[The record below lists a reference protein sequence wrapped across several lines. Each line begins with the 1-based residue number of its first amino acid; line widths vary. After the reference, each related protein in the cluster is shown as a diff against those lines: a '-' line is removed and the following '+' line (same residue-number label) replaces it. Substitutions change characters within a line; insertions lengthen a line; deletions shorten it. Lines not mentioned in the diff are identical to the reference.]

1 MCAQVREWVEHHA
14 RLGVGKFYITDT
26 GSAEPLGRQIRD
38 HIASGLV
45 DYFYRCARAAAGS
58 AWRDKSPSST
68 SQRNVADAVDFRTR
82 MHGRTP
88 VTSAESAP
96 GAWLRAGQWPSTSC

>member
-1 MCAQVREWVEHHA
+1 MRHALPQVREWVEHHA

-45 DYFYRCARAAAGS
+45 DYFYRCAWATCRQRGAAGEAKYAS
-58 AWRDKSPSST
+58 CGKQGWR
-68 SQRNVADAVDFRTR
+68 
-82 MHGRTP
+82 
-88 VTSAESAP
+88 
-96 GAWLRAGQWPSTSC
+96 LRLPAGTVREAQGC

>member
-1 MCAQVREWVEHHA
+1 MHHALPQVREWVEHHA

-45 DYFYRCARAAAGS
+45 DYFYRCDRAKTRPWS
-58 AWRDKSPSST
+58 AIGK
-68 SQRNVADAVDFRTR
+68 VA
-82 MHGRTP
+82 
-88 VTSAESAP
+88 
-96 GAWLRAGQWPSTSC
+96 